1 MLSWH
6 FSGDSGEP
14 VDSAWADHP
23 CIHLFSTHLSSTHLS
38 SFTVHPLLRRLFFP
52 PQASSLCSSSGHER
66 SLVILCA
73 AVQSAAVQGGAGL
86 LRTRG
91 RETPSRLQI
100 DRFCSP
106 THLPFAVH
114 FCSRVDIL
122 RSICFLCFYLGM
134 SFNLALAFRAIWF
147 ALLASW

>member
-6 FSGDSGEP
+6 FSGER
-14 VDSAWADHP
+14 VDSAWPDHP
-23 CIHLFSTHLSSTHLS
+23 CIHLFSTHLFSTHLSSTHLS

-86 LRTRG
+86 LQTRG

-100 DRFCSP
+100 DCFCSEEEISSSLLEQQ
-106 THLPFAVH
+106 LPF
-114 FCSRVDIL
+114 L
-122 RSICFLCFYLGM
+122 R
-134 SFNLALAFRAIWF
+134 LAQ
-147 ALLASW
+147 